1 MTDQHDSANA
11 EVSGSRDN
19 LPMLFEDAG
28 SLLNT
33 VDPRYDA
40 PEADKPGEI
49 RPAIST
55 PCLFLQDLAS
65 PSSTKASVTD
75 IHPSHNKN
83 RFDLRRSWRGESDSR
98 SQSSS
103 DDLSEHICGSIGGR
117 SPTFREPQS
126 GEISFDSSRRPSL
139 HPLALFQKGMS
150 VRAANDLMGTKTEI
164 PMPPPS
170 AMSHGRSSRDDLSS
184 RKSNSSKWLFA
195 YQGADKTEVSSVDL
209 EGMLCLFEKMTKQG
223 AVFWADCERITPEEL
238 ARIAQAVSIH
248 ELTVEDVPEQGREKN
263 ELFEHYR
270 HVVLTEM
277 RFQSGSNIL
286 EYVNINILVFEKFV
300 LSFHALP
307 VFAVEKVSA
316 ALVRGRMQNPDWIM
330 YAFLDSIADSLQ
342 NFVQSISREIETLDE
357 LVLIL
362 TGSEQ
367 TDLLRRVADVRL
379 RLVNLRGHLQVKKDV
394 AQSLLMRENIP
405 FVSLLCQLY
414 LRNVYDQ
421 LTLML
426 QTLSFASDTLNN
438 LTSTYL
444 ARVSIEVALAS
455 NQMNDVMKKF
465 NAVATLMLP
474 LTLLAGLF
482 GMNVSVPGETVE
494 YIPFF
499 LIVGF
504 CALFCILGVVMFK
517 KSGWL

>member
-65 PSSTKASVTD
+65 PSSTKASVTAS
-75 IHPSHNKN
+75 ILHTTKIVLTFAAAGEASRTHGHNQAVTTFQSTFVVASVAGLQLLENPRVVK
-83 RFDLRRSWRGESDSR
+83 SR
-98 SQSSS
+98 SI
-103 DDLSEHICGSIGGR
+103 LAGA
-117 SPTFREPQS
+117 
-126 GEISFDSSRRPSL
+126 RRL
-139 HPLALFQKGMS
+139 KGMS

-499 LIVGF
+499 L
-504 CALFCILGVVMFK
+504 
-517 KSGWL
+517 